1 MTAKILDKEA
11 KRLDI
16 LKAAVETFVE
26 KGLEKASMRDVAAR
40 AGIGKGTIYE
50 YFRSKQEIVSASCD
64 YFYNMFRLDE
74 DRFLF
79 PQNHAIEKLHGMFAF
94 FSEMFRP
101 ESGPFFRLM
110 FHFWGEAIR
119 FSEME
124 NIVLQRIKAFYGDFR
139 RVIAA
144 VLRQGMEEGSFRPDL
159 DADCQASLIIG
170 AIDGIFFQAILH
182 EDWELPRRLTET
194 LWKMVIQ
201 GIARGGPAVSDK
213 GDPNE

>member
-1 MTAKILDKEA
+1 MTAKILDKDA
-11 KRLDI
+11 KRHDI

-26 KGLEKASMRDVAAR
+26 KGLEKASMQDVAFR

-50 YFRSKQEIVSASCD
+50 YFRSKQEIVAASCD

-74 DRFLF
+74 DRFLS
-79 PQNHAIEKLHGMFAF
+79 PRDNAVDKLRGMFLF

-119 FSEME
+119 FSDME
-124 NIVLQRIKAFYGDFR
+124 NIVLQRIKEFYGEFGK
-139 RVIAA
+139 VIVAI
-144 VLRQGMEEGSFRPDL
+144 LRQGIGEGLFRPDL
-159 DADCQASLIIG
+159 DAECQASLLIG

-182 EDWELPRRLTET
+182 EDWELPRRLMET
-194 LWKMVIQ
+194 LWETVYR
-201 GIARGGPAVSDK
+201 GIARGGSAAPDK
-213 GDPNE
+213 GDQHE